1 MENVCLT
8 SQRAARM
15 NHSCREI
22 LDTFCSD
29 SLSVLLQLRF
39 FYAGSSSLDKPGQ
52 CSVSRSPVR
61 CKSTQ
66 QGSGDQDS
74 EASNLRVERNL
85 DHLVHRHPCQ
95 AVIQHQFTCLQRQGA
110 HYLSSTWLPSWHSC
124 NLDIL
129 SYVKQRPIFIHLSTT
144 STPEWHCRTV
154 EAAPCFYPHHTSA
167 HRPEPSFC
175 GHHSRT
181 GGADS
186 SLAGWLTHSS
196 TTFLDQSST
205 IDSDGTQPGHLVG
218 GLWGSNKQVHK
229 IFTAREPW
237 SNACPCAV

>member
-74 EASNLRVERNL
+74 EASNLRVAAKGLKSQAARLPGEGLYTLRGSSPRLPGSPERL
-85 DHLVHRHPCQ
+85 YTLIPKGVWPK
-95 AVIQHQFTCLQRQGA
+95 V
-110 HYLSSTWLPSWHSC
+110 SSPR
-124 NLDIL
+124 
-129 SYVKQRPIFIHLSTT
+129 RP
-144 STPEWHCRTV
+144 P
-154 EAAPCFYPHHTSA
+154 A
-167 HRPEPSFC
+167 
-175 GHHSRT
+175 
-181 GGADS
+181 
-186 SLAGWLTHSS
+186 
-196 TTFLDQSST
+196 
-205 IDSDGTQPGHLVG
+205 
-218 GLWGSNKQVHK
+218 
-229 IFTAREPW
+229 
-237 SNACPCAV
+237 